1 LDLQEEYFRI
11 KFEHPISPDV
21 LLIIKD
27 SENIKVAGQVKI
39 DLDTMLNSFAGGL
52 GLKLI
57 FEQLIKKSVNDD
69 GYFLDIK
76 GIALASISIKDEK
89 LCVKAEYR
97 ASKEWWA
104 KPIALAVLDKLLLD
118 FAIKLEKCGVVSGFR
133 SDIKIAMQD
142 LRKSN
147 SANLNLKNLFL
158 NQTFINKSL
167 KIIINDFNFSS
178 VKTYSEESF
187 FKINFLGN
195 AKANIQS
202 ENNISNPNI
211 A

>member
-11 KFEHPISPDV
+11 RFEHPISPDV

-27 SENIKVAGQVKI
+27 TENVKVAGQVKI
-39 DLDTMLNSFAGGL
+39 DLDSMLNTFAGGL

-57 FEQLIKKSVNDD
+57 FDQLVKKSVTSE

-76 GIALASISIKDEK
+76 GIAIASIFIKDGK
-89 LCVKAEYR
+89 LFVKAEYK

-118 FAIKLEKCGVVSGFR
+118 FAIKLEKCGVISGFR
-133 SDIKIAMQD
+133 DDIKIAMQE
-142 LRKSN
+142 LRKNN
-147 SANLNLKNLFL
+147 SASLNLKNLFE
-158 NQTFINKSL
+158 NQTFDKKSL
-167 KIIINDFNFSS
+167 KIYIKKFNFSS
-178 VKTYSEESF
+178 VKTYSENGY

-195 AKANIQS
+195 AKAKIQTEQS
-202 ENNISNPNI
+202 ISSPHI